1 MCQEAMEPR
10 DENRKLGHSLVKDS
24 GLKSKK
30 IVFRTRFNLKTPRDY
45 LSERRKDVRQFKKSG
60 RRYSG
65 AQKHLGLSYAVASCT
80 RGLKN
85 KKTQP
90 ADCSAAM
97 APHNTT
103 QYIMDR
109 VYEDLCEDWITQD
122 NSSSQLPVTEHSFRL
137 QDGTEVPF
145 SSTSPQQSPFDR
157 TLEFLQRDFENVV
170 FWNEI

>member
-1 MCQEAMEPR
+1 MEPR
-10 DENRKLGHSLVKDS
+10 DENRKIGHSFVKDS

-30 IVFRTRFNLKTPRDY
+30 IVFRSRFNLKTPRDY
-45 LSERRKDVRQFKKSG
+45 PIERRKDVRQFKKSV

-80 RGLKN
+80 RGLK
-85 KKTQP
+85 KTKTQT

-97 APHNTT
+97 APQNTT

-109 VYEDLCEDWITQD
+109 VYEDLCEDWLTQD
-122 NSSSQLPVTEHSFRL
+122 NCSSQLPVTEGAFRL

-145 SSTSPQQSPFDR
+145 TSTAPQQCPFER